1 MTLLRKCVRYK
12 ISISKRF
19 KKSMK
24 ALSASEREL
33 VLDVVQ
39 LLASAQPLAP
49 SYKDHALKGEYAGF
63 RDCHVK
69 PDLVLIY
76 RVFDDILELYLA
88 RCGKPQQ
95 TRDIELGNSRIP

>member
-1 MTLLRKCVRYK
+1 
-12 ISISKRF
+12 
-19 KKSMK
+19 MK
-24 ALSASEREL
+24 ALSTSEREL

-39 LLASAQPLAP
+39 LLASSQPLAP

-76 RVFDDILELYLA
+76 RVFGDILELYLSDV
-88 RCGKPQQ
+88 GSHSK
-95 TRDIELGNSRIP
+95 LGI

>member
-1 MTLLRKCVRYK
+1 MN
-12 ISISKRF
+12 
-19 KKSMK
+19 

-39 LLASAQPLAP
+39 LLASTQPLTP

-76 RVFDDILELYLA
+76 RVFDDILELYLVDV
-88 RCGKPQQ
+88 GSHSK
-95 TRDIELGNSRIP
+95 LGI

>member
-63 RDCHVK
+63 RDCHIK

-76 RVFDDILELYLA
+76 RVFNDILELYLA
-88 RCGKPQQ
+88 DVGSHSK
-95 TRDIELGNSRIP
+95 LGI

>member
-1 MTLLRKCVRYK
+1 
-12 ISISKRF
+12 
-19 KKSMK
+19 MK

-49 SYKDHALKGEYAGF
+49 IYNDHALKGEYAGF

-76 RVFDDILELYLA
+76 RVFDNILELYLVDV
-88 RCGKPQQ
+88 GSHSK
-95 TRDIELGNSRIP
+95 LGI